1 MTASD
6 ILKEN
11 VSDLVL
17 RLEAMTT
24 DEVFAAMSALEEHSE
39 AEASDRDEA
48 ISRIA
53 LVEDEIERRFPGQ
66 LLAPYRDWKKEP
78 PLLS

>member
-6 ILKEN
+6 ILEED
-11 VSDLVL
+11 VSDFAS
-17 RLEAMTT
+17 RLEAMTA
-24 DEVFAAMSALEEHSE
+24 DEVFAAMRALEEHSE

-48 ISRIA
+48 VSRIA
-53 LVEDEIERRFPGQ
+53 LVEEEMERRFPGQ

>member
-1 MTASD
+1 MTAD
-6 ILKEN
+6 EILKED
-11 VSDLVL
+11 VSDFVS

-24 DEVFAAMSALEEHSE
+24 DEVYAAMHVLEEHSE
-39 AEASDRDEA
+39 VDAGDREETV
-48 ISRIA
+48 SRIA

-78 PLLS
+78 RFLS